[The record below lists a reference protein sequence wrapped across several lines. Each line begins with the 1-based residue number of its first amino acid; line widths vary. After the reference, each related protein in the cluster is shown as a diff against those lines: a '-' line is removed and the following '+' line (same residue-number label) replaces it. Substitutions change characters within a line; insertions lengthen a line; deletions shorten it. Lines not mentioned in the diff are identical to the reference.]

1 MSLTSLNAALGLL
14 GTQGHSQRPMDV
26 TARVCFGELGK
37 RPMMP
42 LSWEERAGKK
52 ENAWPLSCLHTVVSA
67 GTVLFYVFF
76 SFFFLL

>member
-1 MSLTSLNAALGLL
+1 
-14 GTQGHSQRPMDV
+14 
-26 TARVCFGELGK
+26 
-37 RPMMP
+37 MMP

-76 SFFFLL
+76 FVVVIKISG